1 MSGRFIMPGKVLLA
15 LLHFIFWGIFV
26 LLLTMAFDNILPL
39 GISFVRALA
48 NVALMAV
55 LFYLNL
61 SFVDRY
67 LERGRYGGYLVWALG
82 SLVLF
87 SALRVGLNELFPE
100 IHLEGRTYSLTA
112 TFWITSLA
120 TNLSV
125 LLMSTFYQVLKNR
138 YENERRNLAIINRQ
152 REAQLQFLKAQI
164 NPHFL
169 FNTLNNIYSL
179 AVMRSE
185 KTAEM
190 VLQLSNLL
198 RYVIY
203 ESQDDAVPLQREV
216 EQIERFIELYRL
228 RCEHPP
234 DITFQY
240 PADLNGLLIEPMV
253 LLPLVEN
260 CFKHADLEENPEAF
274 VRLELELQGE
284 RMVFHT
290 LNTQNPGNRQKD
302 ARGGVGLENIRRRL
316 ELKHPGAYTL
326 ETHDRGPHFEV
337 RLSLILSH
345 GTHQSPAGGR

>member
-1 MSGRFIMPGKVLLA
+1 MPGKVLLA
-15 LLHFIFWGIFV
+15 LLHFIFWAVFT
-26 LLLTMAFDNILPL
+26 LLLTMAFDNVLAL
-39 GISFVRALA
+39 GISFLRALV
-48 NVALMAV
+48 NVALMAA

-61 SFVDRY
+61 FFTDRY
-67 LERGRYGGYLVWALG
+67 LERGRYAGFLTWALG
-82 SLVLF
+82 GLVLF
-87 SALRVGLNELFPE
+87 SALRVELNQLFPE
-100 IHLEGRTYSLTA
+100 IHLEGSTYSLVG

-203 ESQDDAVPLQREV
+203 ESRDEAVPLQREV

-234 DITFQY
+234 DIRFRR
-240 PADLNGLLIEPMV
+240 PAALDGHLIEPMV
-253 LLPLVEN
+253 LIPLVEN
-260 CFKHADLEENPEAF
+260 CFKHSDLEDNPKGF
-274 VRLELELQGE
+274 VHLELALEGD
-284 RMVFHT
+284 RMTFHT
-290 LNTQNPGNRQKD
+290 LNTKNPHDWQKD
-302 ARGGVGLENIRRRL
+302 VHGGVGLENILRRL
-316 ELKHPGAYTL
+316 ELKHPGAYAL
-326 ETHDRGPHFEV
+326 ETRDLGNRFEV
-337 RLSLILSH
+337 RLTLNLSH
-345 GTHQSPAGGR
+345 ETHPSPAGGR